1 MQLMAVRV
9 VMEEMA
15 LMAETVL
22 MGPPHLMAGRV
33 VRAEQVRIHRG
44 IFIFPVQKSNATR
57 EAGCNEER
65 QAMR

>member
-1 MQLMAVRV
+1 MNKRTIACLLLLSAFAVN
-9 VMEEMA
+9 A
-15 LMAETVL
+15 ANGG

-57 EAGCNEER
+57 GSR
-65 QAMR
+65 MQ